1 MPHLCD
7 FFLSQGWETTNP
19 HLQVEKT
26 LPQKIVVTTAL
37 ALHAHCNNMKILSL
51 SLLLMLAS
59 VSVYAQDAPAT
70 TPAPKPA
77 SGNFYARWSAQ
88 TNAIQS
94 KQPAWPPP
102 LATTY
107 VELFQ
112 VVRTDI
118 LRQVAPART
127 DTWNYDNSK
136 GVSFITPG
144 NFEFDIDL
152 PPYIQHSSAAA
163 VNGWGDFSFLAKYR
177 IASGNAQHG
186 TYSLTAWALTTV
198 PTGQAKNG
206 STNASVQP
214 NVGFGKGFGALD
226 VQTQLGATLPTGT
239 PATTASGRPVIWNTA
254 AQWKLHKIFWPELE
268 SNATFYNGGTNGGK
282 KQEFITPGILI
293 GKLALHPDKAGSRP
307 GLTFGGGMQ
316 IATSKFHSYNHELIL
331 TARWIF

>member
-1 MPHLCD
+1 M
-7 FFLSQGWETTNP
+7 
-19 HLQVEKT
+19 KR
-26 LPQKIVVTTAL
+26 LPA
-37 ALHAHCNNMKILSL
+37 
-51 SLLLMLAS
+51 SLLLLLAS
-59 VSVYAQDAPAT
+59 ASVCAQNAPVT
-70 TPAPKPA
+70 TPSPAPP

-102 LATTY
+102 LVTTY

-118 LRQVAPART
+118 LRQIAPKGT
-127 DTWNYDNSK
+127 YTWNIDNSK

-152 PPYIQHSSAAA
+152 PPYIKHNTTA
-163 VNGWGDFSFLAKYR
+163 VDGWGDFSFLAKYR

-186 TYSLTAWALTTV
+186 SYSVSFWALTTV

-214 NVGFGKGFGALD
+214 NLGVGKGFGNFD
-226 VQTQLGATLPTGT
+226 VQSTIGATLPTGN
-239 PATTASGRPVIWNTA
+239 PATNATGRPVIWNTA
-254 AQWKLHKIFWPELE
+254 AQWKIHKIFWPELE
-268 SNATFYNGGTNGGK
+268 SNATFYKGGTNDGK
-282 KQEFITPGILI
+282 IQEFITPGILI
-293 GKLALHPDKAGSRP
+293 GKCALHPGDKQSRP

-316 IATSKFHSYNHELIL
+316 IAASQLHTYNHELIL